1 MQNLFET
8 NNVNLSIELALT
20 AITCLGA
27 QIISPLILHRKAT
40 MSYVAL
46 NIFREK
52 VNIRLVDDMRS
63 VTSSKVDNVRLSM
76 AKPPST

>member
-1 MQNLFET
+1 
-8 NNVNLSIELALT
+8 
-20 AITCLGA
+20 
-27 QIISPLILHRKAT
+27 